1 MPGLLAFTTEGL
13 EFSPSYLWTVFLED
27 GCVLF
32 RWFRFLKWG
41 GLMEV
46 DMSLLLD
53 LWANV

>member
-32 RWFRFLKWG
+32 RWFRCLKWG